1 MCSVKACN
9 KKQASG
15 QAKEIAKVLID
26 LKKTSG
32 AERKQLKL
40 RIAERFK
47 LDTNEKWVATK
58 LRLMLIKLGSCKE
71 LLALSCNEK
80 DKSRAKLCHQKKSPS
95 SRKSKESAKNV
106 FALGASPKARKPRQ
120 SLEERQLMKLRTL
133 GSDEVMDEPTR
144 DSKAKFLEAFG
155 LVPVMIAL

>member
-1 MCSVKACN
+1 MCSEKVCN

-15 QAKEIAKVLID
+15 KAKEIAKVLTD

-32 AERKQLKL
+32 AEREQLKL

-106 FALGASPKARKPRQ
+106 FALGASLKARKPRQ
-120 SLEERQLMKLRTL
+120 SLEERQLMKLRSL
-133 GSDEVMDEPTR
+133 D
-144 DSKAKFLEAFG
+144 
-155 LVPVMIAL
+155 